1 MTEPATLESAHLAEW
16 EEQLQDLVD
25 QVLPAAAT
33 IRLHAHLGSCL
44 ICTRAHRRLL
54 SLDAQLRNGIE
65 DASPSPGFNQ
75 RLFANIK
82 ATENRKRAITLE
94 RELADHLVR
103 TEQVRNTWRAQLR
116 FHLGNVVAGIATLA
130 AITSTIASSP
140 STESKAAWGWIGS
153 TFSDRIGTASFS
165 WVTHSWLGALTGVA
179 AIVLVGAA
187 AVVLFADRGIDHRIR

>member
-16 EEQLQDLVD
+16 EDQLQDLID

-54 SLDAQLRNGIE
+54 NIDAQLRSAIG
-65 DASPSPGFNQ
+65 DALPGPDFNQ

-82 ATENRKRAITLE
+82 AMENRKRVITLE
-94 RELADHLVR
+94 HERAEFLVR
-103 TEQVRNTWRAQLR
+103 TEQTRNNWRAQLR

-130 AITSTIASSP
+130 AITSTIASST
-140 STESKAAWGWIGS
+140 STESKAALTWIGHA
-153 TFSDRIGTASFS
+153 FSESNGPFS
-165 WVTHSWLGALTGVA
+165 WITHTWLGALTVVA
-179 AIVLVGAA
+179 AIVIVGAA
-187 AVVLFADRGIDHRIR
+187 AVVLYTNRSFGRRIS